1 MIITEK
7 DRLMAA
13 PLAADAIVLL
23 IDEVLWK
30 PGTKSSARLDGVV
43 RATMMFKDAMLD
55 GTATR
60 QDLAAKCG
68 AVIAAIDCVHHT
80 DWQDGFAAENTVT
93 WLCEAATYLLGAKA
107 VREAVKGTALRIDE
121 GSAYAVVEDAYRDAR
136 NAIRHIVRDMED
148 AANDAADES
157 NSVR

>member
-55 GTATR
+55 GTANF
-60 QDLAAKCG
+60 A